1 MEFIVAL
8 SMIFVLVLYF
18 ALSIYD
24 WYTTMHPPMPDNE
37 PEQERLEE
45 V

>member
-1 MEFIVAL
+1 MEFIVVL

-24 WYTTMHPPMPDNE
+24 WYTPMHPTMSDNE